1 MMMNI
6 NNTVLCLD
14 MALFYDYMKKILSFV
29 VVIAVQ
35 LLLIFDVLNNNS
47 WKYEQKSRCNR

>member
-14 MALFYDYMKKILSFV
+14 MALFYDYMTKNIIVCGRNCSA
-29 VVIAVQ
+29 VIVD
-35 LLLIFDVLNNNS
+35 F
-47 WKYEQKSRCNR
+47 RCFK